1 VFDIVEQF
9 QQNMYLWMMLEDR
22 SSQQTVKKK
31 ERKKKKESIRLFA
44 PQGNTFV
51 YYSKYA
57 KAFPYRV

>member
-1 VFDIVEQF
+1 VVFDIVEQF

-22 SSQQTVKKK
+22 SSQQTAKKK
-31 ERKKKKESIRLFA
+31 KKKKENIRLFA

>member
-1 VFDIVEQF
+1 MFDIVEQF

-22 SSQQTVKKK
+22 SSQQTA
-31 ERKKKKESIRLFA
+31 KKKKEENIRLFA

>member
-1 VFDIVEQF
+1 MFDIVEQF

-22 SSQQTVKKK
+22 SSQQTA
-31 ERKKKKESIRLFA
+31 KKKKENIRLFA
-44 PQGNTFV
+44 PQGNTFE